1 MAVKY
6 VLTFDFRII
15 YCKNINLKIG
25 LKELNFDNFSF
36 IPYDED
42 PSVIDYGYE
51 VNTNDVQYIINTVFN
66 SKIGYQLQNKEMLW
80 LETFENKLKI
90 DSNILNN
97 KKLTFNYLILKLLL
111 IGFSEEMAIDIIRKY
126 YESIEENLE
135 VPNIINVINKINE
148 FINKKQYWVRNTIY
162 ENQATEINF
171 LTKVLNAKRISK
183 FNFDFNDYKDEYFK
197 LCYNS
202 LIMDNYNYNSKHS
215 YLVTNPKNLN
225 TQKEYLLQIYS
236 STIGML
242 LNHLIETEFMD
253 FYSEDRFINTL
264 VLEMKKVID
273 TFLSV
278 VIEKNEDE
286 NN

>member
-80 LETFENKLKI
+80 LETFENKLKK

-111 IGFSEEMAIDIIRKY
+111 IGFSEEMAIDIIKRY

-135 VPNIINVINKINE
+135 VPNIINVINKVNE
-148 FINKKQYWVRNTIY
+148 FINKKQYWVSNTIY

-171 LTKVLNAKRISK
+171 LTKVLSAKRISK
-183 FNFDFNDYKDEYFK
+183 FNFDFNDYKDEYFR

-225 TQKEYLLQIYS
+225 AQKEYLLQIYS

-242 LNHLIETEFMD
+242 LNHLIQTEFMD
-253 FYSEDRFINTL
+253 FYSEDRFINML